1 MRVADSSNRMSAYV
15 SSADLRR
22 YEPDLFAPQNVNL
35 DKGYLSS
42 LIVSGA
48 RRMFTQKLKASRVA
62 SPPPSA
68 QTARP
73 ITDQGRVHYSSYRA
87 KPRNGYGARRFDPHW
102 RACPAPTLLRGRIGR
117 RHHIDRLLRDAL
129 GALRAGQSR
138 ILAERLPGSDGGF
151 TVLVHQDADQGVVG
165 AFVFVGRGKVT
176 HFPDAAAAEELQ
188 IRF

>member
-1 MRVADSSNRMSAYV
+1 MRVADSSDRMSAYV

-68 QTARP
+68 PTAMP
-73 ITDQGRVHYSSYRA
+73 ITDQGRVHYSSYRSR
-87 KPRNGYGARRFDPHW
+87 PRNRYRARRFDPHW
-102 RACPAPTLLRGRIGR
+102 PACPAPALLHGRIGR
-117 RHHIDRLLRDAL
+117 RHHIDGLLRRAPA
-129 GALRAGQSR
+129 ALRPGQSWV
-138 ILAERLPGSDGGF
+138 LAERLPGSDSGF
-151 TVLVHQDADQGVVG
+151 TVLVHQDADQRVVG
-165 AFVFVGRGKVT
+165 AFVFVSRGKVT
-176 HFPDAAAAEELQ
+176 HL
-188 IRF
+188 